1 MLSAL
6 TKPNYPKAALGI
18 EAESVTALALQKEGR
33 RRFGIKQAATV
44 ELPAYLLTPN
54 FLEQNIHSSAEM
66 LTLLEE
72 AVITAGLQK
81 QKRWSVSLPG
91 NTARTAILTLENEPA
106 SKEELTQI
114 LDWKTE
120 NTFGAPAGELRISRR
135 KISPDKEG
143 KARYFATAIK
153 LSVVDEYETLF
164 EQLGWQAGLVLPRA
178 VSEAKWLIAEKGAAD
193 SLLISSQS
201 DGFTALLLRG
211 DEPAVVRTVT
221 CTENERDDEIFRLL
235 MFYRDRLADEQSG
248 NVLEKLLVI
257 GKDITSARLRE
268 IASEALGRTLNI
280 LRPEDV
286 GLNLPA
292 SNLKFDELAAPAG
305 LATLGW
311 R

>member
-6 TKPNYPKAALGI
+6 TQPNYPKAALGI

-33 RRFGIKQAATV
+33 GQFGIKQAATL
-44 ELPAYLLTPN
+44 ELPDYLVDPN
-54 FLEQNIHSSAEM
+54 FLEQNIHSSEEM
-66 LTLLEE
+66 LSLLEE
-72 AVITAGLQK
+72 VVVTAGLQK

-91 NTARTAILTLENEPA
+91 NTARTAILILENEPA
-106 SKEELTQI
+106 SKDELTQI

-135 KISPDKEG
+135 KISSDKEG
-143 KARYFATAIK
+143 KTRYFATAVK
-153 LSVVDEYETLF
+153 LSVINEYETLF
-164 EQLGWQAGLVLPRA
+164 ERLGWQAGLILPRA
-178 VSEAKWLIAEKGAAD
+178 VSEAKWLIDKKNATD

-201 DGFTALLLRG
+201 DGFTAFLLRG
-211 DEPAVVRTVT
+211 DEPAVVRNVT
-221 CTENERDDEIFRLL
+221 CTENETDDEVFRLL

-248 NVLEKLLVI
+248 NFLEKLLVI
-257 GKDITSARLRE
+257 GRDFAPDKLRE

-280 LRPEDV
+280 LRPEDI
-286 GLNLPA
+286 GLNLPVG
-292 SNLKFDELAAPAG
+292 NLKFDELAAPAG